1 MRHQSLSPSGFPWQA
16 SCRRLSS
23 WPLAAVDG
31 LDYIKRP
38 TFRKALP
45 MQAVLY
51 VLLQILDLYMYILI
65 ASAIFS
71 WLFAFNIVNPRNQ
84 VVGVIGS
91 FLYTMTEPLL
101 RPIRR
106 YMPNTGGL
114 DLSFL
119 VLWFGIILL
128 QQIIIRYIFPYVF

>member
-1 MRHQSLSPSGFPWQA
+1 
-16 SCRRLSS
+16 
-23 WPLAAVDG
+23 
-31 LDYIKRP
+31 
-38 TFRKALP
+38 

-51 VLLQILDLYMYILI
+51 VLLQVLSLYMYILI
-65 ASAIFS
+65 ASAIMS
-71 WLFAFNIVNPRNQ
+71 WLVAFNVVNLRNQ
-84 VVGVIGS
+84 VVAAIAG

-106 YMPNTGGL
+106 FMPNTGGL

-128 QQIIIRYIFPYVF
+128 QQIIIRYVYPYVF